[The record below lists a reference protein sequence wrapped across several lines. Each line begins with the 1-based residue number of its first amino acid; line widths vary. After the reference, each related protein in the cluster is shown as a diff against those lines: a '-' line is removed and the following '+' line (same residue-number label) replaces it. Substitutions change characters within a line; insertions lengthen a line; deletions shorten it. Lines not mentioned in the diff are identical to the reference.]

1 MYKRRYHKNRLIF
14 AGAFM
19 FAFAAVFAFLSTS
32 NQDKTEAA
40 STANF
45 RAGNIM
51 SDAVM
56 SDYNSMTI
64 DQIQAFLK
72 SRNSCNMS
80 ADPSSVGAIRYDTG
94 SWTKLG
100 ITYNRRYYFNTS
112 KGVASAYYHVKDG
125 HFVCLADETINGHS
139 AAYHIWDSAQTFKIN
154 PKVLI
159 VLLEKEQ
166 SLITDK
172 FPNHAQY
179 QGATGYGYPDNGDPD
194 PRFFG
199 LESQLANA
207 ANLFH
212 TVLTGGWTNFPLGT
226 NYIQYNPNP
235 GCGGSKVKIENLATS
250 ALYRY
255 TPYQPNS
262 AALAAGYGVTGDGCG
277 AYGNRNFFLLY
288 SDWFGDPQ
296 KPSGLTVSIRTTAN
310 HPVKVE
316 KSTVSID
323 EGIYTISSST
333 NKNFVVDVYGAST
346 TEGSNIQIWKNN
358 NTIAQKFHIRRAG
371 EGYYYIENL
380 KSGLMLAVNY
390 DNNIIQADYSKQ
402 SHIGYLWSASGSK
415 DSIVFTSVATGL
427 VLDVYGNRMVDGN
440 NINGW
445 DSNGTAAQKFKLNLV
460 AKTAV
465 LDTDQNKDG
474 KADSF
479 ILTSKIT
486 NDNKHVVDI
495 AAAKKANGTNTWLWT
510 INNTNAQKFK
520 IEAIGNG
527 FYRII
532 ASTGTAKDGSPM
544 VLDVYSASTDSGAN
558 VNLWQWNH
566 TVAQQWL
573 PVLNDDGT
581 YSILS
586 RCNGLALDVFAR
598 QIKDGTN
605 IQIWDRNNTIAQKFN
620 LIRV

>member
-72 SRNSCNMS
+72 SKNSCNMS

-255 TPYQPNS
+255 TPYQPNA

-288 SDWFGDPQ
+288 SDWFGDPHA
-296 KPSGLTVSIRTTAN
+296 KVSTASLS
-310 HPVKVE
+310 
-316 KSTVSID
+316 ST
-323 EGIYTISSST
+323 YTI
-333 NKNFVVDVYGAST
+333 D
-346 TEGSNIQIWKNN
+346 W
-358 NTIAQKFHIRRAG
+358 
-371 EGYYYIENL
+371 
-380 KSGLMLAVNY
+380 SGPMVSY
-390 DNNIIQADYSKQ
+390 Q
-402 SHIGYLWSASGSK
+402 SHIEDYGWENFWTPTTNSSIAGTTGLAKRLEALNIKLINTKGSSHIYYLSHLADIGWEKNWVSDGKTTGTTGQARRLEAIKIKLDEELNKTYDVYYRSHIEDFGWLAWTKNGEPSGSE
-415 DSIVFTSVATGL
+415 GL
-427 VLDVYGNRMVDGN
+427 
-440 NINGW
+440 
-445 DSNGTAAQKFKLNLV
+445 
-460 AKTAV
+460 AKR
-465 LDTDQNKDG
+465 L
-474 KADSF
+474 
-479 ILTSKIT
+479 
-486 NDNKHVVDI
+486 
-495 AAAKKANGTNTWLWT
+495 
-510 INNTNAQKFK
+510 
-520 IEAIGNG
+520 EAIEIFLVKKGGELPISINQ
-527 FYRII
+527 
-532 ASTGTAKDGSPM
+532 
-544 VLDVYSASTDSGAN
+544 TDN
-558 VNLWQWNH
+558 R
-566 TVAQQWL
+566 
-573 PVLNDDGT
+573 P
-581 YSILS
+581 
-586 RCNGLALDVFAR
+586 F
-598 QIKDGTN
+598 IK
-605 IQIWDRNNTIAQKFN
+605 K
-620 LIRV
+620 